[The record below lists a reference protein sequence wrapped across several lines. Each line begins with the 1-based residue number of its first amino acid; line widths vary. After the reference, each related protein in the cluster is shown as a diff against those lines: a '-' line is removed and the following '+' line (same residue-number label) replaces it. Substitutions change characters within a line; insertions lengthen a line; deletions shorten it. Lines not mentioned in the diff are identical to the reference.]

1 MDPVQREVVVIR
13 WDCGLGH
20 THKTQESARK
30 CFEQNA
36 NKRKNNRW
44 TVDAL
49 GNLLIEHKEG
59 TSRKDLAQ
67 KYNLSYARIC
77 QLLKS
82 SQEIENKEITEIN
95 ISGNYLND

>member
-1 MDPVQREVVVIR
+1 MEPIQKEVTVIR

-44 TVDAL
+44 TTDAL

-59 TSRKDLAQ
+59 TSRKDLAE

-77 QLLKS
+77 QLVKS
-82 SQEIENKEITEIN
+82 AEIIEQTAQEQA
-95 ISGNYLND
+95 

>member
-1 MDPVQREVVVIR
+1 MEPIRKEVIVER

-59 TSRKDLAQ
+59 TSRKDLAE
-67 KYNLSYARIC
+67 KHNLSYARIC
-77 QLLKS
+77 QLVKS
-82 SQEIENKEITEIN
+82 AEVIEKTTVESL
-95 ISGNYLND
+95 ISDDKASI

>member
-1 MDPVQREVVVIR
+1 MEPVQREVVVIR

-59 TSRKDLAQ
+59 VSRKDLAE

-82 SQEIENKEITEIN
+82 SQEIEQTAIDSMSHNEN
-95 ISGNYLND
+95 